1 MPLSSV
7 PALPLPPCPA
17 GCPEHAALQPAPLS
31 QPWLA
36 DPRHPPAPAAI
47 TMVTLGSTVLCQA
60 CLFLSKTQPAW
71 LAFPGAGSAP
81 QPSFSTQEQSS
92 SPKPSP
98 IPAVQTLLCSTSGS
112 ASPSRLC
119 LSPTRS
125 LHRCSQVCQLL
136 RDNTPRASGMLPLD
150 QGCPQLSG
158 PAAAQGSSHQ
168 LLERSFPLCLECVT
182 SS

>member
-1 MPLSSV
+1 MSSV
-7 PALPLPPCPA
+7 PALSLPPCPA
-17 GCPEHAALQPAPLS
+17 GCPEHAVLQPAPLS

-92 SPKPSP
+92 SPWAQAFPHPCRADTALLHLGLSLP
-98 IPAVQTLLCSTSGS
+98 LPAVPESHPFCPSLLPGVS
-112 ASPSRLC
+112 APRGQHSPR
-119 LSPTRS
+119 
-125 LHRCSQVCQLL
+125 L
-136 RDNTPRASGMLPLD
+136 RDVAIGSGLPSALRPSSCPGLITPAPGETISPLP
-150 QGCPQLSG
+150 
-158 PAAAQGSSHQ
+158 
-168 LLERSFPLCLECVT
+168 
-182 SS
+182 